1 MPPISTSSDVTDYI
15 TTVQSF
21 EEEINFNSE
30 FATSPF
36 WGTTSQN
43 LLISVTSGDITED
56 DPKGKPTE
64 ANGKG
69 E

>member
-30 FATSPF
+30 FVTSPF
-36 WGTTSQN
+36 WGTTGQN
-43 LLISVTSGDITED
+43 LLISGTSGDIFED
-56 DPKGKPTE
+56 NYKGEPTE
-64 ANGKG
+64 ANEKG